1 MLYYVIIILLS
12 VVRYVI
18 VMTELDDIKEQSL
31 NNYRLAV
38 KEIIKNNTTSLLED
52 DIMSLIRKPPLDS
65 MDVIKNKFLTLA
77 KREDVVLNT
86 QYLDKML
93 EDYRE
98 KISKDFSFIKECRIN
113 DLSKDVMVFVPKKQF
128 DTMKITKKQLNLVN
142 KKINSILKEKIV
154 EIVNIFII
162 DNIKD
167 VFGDNVDDLKY
178 SKINKELIKYFKS
191 VYPKEILE
199 NINLKL
205 LVKDT
210 TLINGVREQSER
222 YIFTETNSRIN
233 DL

>member
-1 MLYYVIIILLS
+1 
-12 VVRYVI
+12 
-18 VMTELDDIKEQSL
+18 MTELDDIKKQSL

-38 KEIIKNNTTSLLED
+38 KEIIKNNTISLLED
-52 DIMSLIRKPPLDS
+52 DIMSLIKKPPLDS
-65 MDVIKNKFLTLA
+65 MDVIKNKFLTVA
-77 KREDVVLNT
+77 KRENVVLNT
-86 QYLDKML
+86 VYLDKML
-93 EDYRE
+93 EDYRD
-98 KISKDFSFIKECRIN
+98 KISKDFLFIKECRIG
-113 DLSKDVMVFVPKKQF
+113 DLSKDVMDFVPKKQF
-128 DTMKITKKQLNLVN
+128 DTMKITKKQLTLIN

-154 EIVNIFII
+154 DVVNIFII

-167 VFGDNVDDLKY
+167 VFSSEIDDVKY
-178 SKINKELIKYFKS
+178 QKIYKELVRYFKS
-191 VYPKEILE
+191 NYPKELLE

>member
-1 MLYYVIIILLS
+1 
-12 VVRYVI
+12 
-18 VMTELDDIKEQSL
+18 MTELDDIKEQSL

-52 DIMSLIRKPPLDS
+52 DIMSLIKKPPLDS
-65 MDVIKNKFLTLA
+65 MDVIKNKFLTVA
-77 KREDVVLNT
+77 KRENIVLNT
-86 QYLDKML
+86 IYLDKVI
-93 EDYRE
+93 EEYRE
-98 KISKDFSFIKECRIN
+98 KIGKDLLFIKKCRIDN
-113 DLSKDVMVFVPKKQF
+113 LSKDVMNFVPKKQF
-128 DTMKITKKQLNLVN
+128 DTMRITKKQLTDIN
-142 KKINSILKEKIV
+142 KKINSILKEKIIDV
-154 EIVNIFII
+154 VNIFII

-167 VFGDNVDDLKY
+167 VFGDNIDDLKY
-178 SKINKELIKYFKS
+178 QKINKELEKYFKS
-191 VYPKEILE
+191 VYPKQLLE